1 MAMGVVKFYKTEK
14 GWGAIS
20 SDSLP
25 PGRDAWVHVSM
36 IEGEGYRHLNEG
48 DVVEFD
54 YEEGRQDS
62 FEFRAIRVRKV

>member
-1 MAMGVVKFYKTEK
+1 MAMGVVKFYKAEK

-20 SDSLP
+20 SDCLP
-25 PGRDAWVHVSM
+25 PGRDAWVHASM
-36 IEGEGYRHLNEG
+36 IEGEGYLYLDQG

-62 FEFRAIRVRKV
+62 FDFRATRVRKL